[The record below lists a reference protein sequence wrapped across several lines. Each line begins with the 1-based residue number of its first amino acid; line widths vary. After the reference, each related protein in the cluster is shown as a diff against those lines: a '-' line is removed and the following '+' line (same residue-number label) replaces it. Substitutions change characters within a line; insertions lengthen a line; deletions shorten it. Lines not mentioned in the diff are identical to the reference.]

1 MDFIP
6 FFSKYGHCYT
16 MRPQYNK
23 TMKTNKN
30 ESNIL
35 IKVQPGIYTIMIHD
49 SSIIPVS
56 TGIQDIYR
64 IVPKEL
70 VIPNSNLTAGTMQY
84 APVSMKEKL
93 LIVPTRISKNWFG
106 SEKKCRLVL
115 ITGVAKLLAR

>member
-1 MDFIP
+1 
-6 FFSKYGHCYT
+6 

-56 TGIQDIYR
+56 TGMQDIYR
-64 IVPKEL
+64 IVPREL
-70 VIPNSNLTAGTMQY
+70 VIPNSNLSTGAMQY
-84 APVSMKEKL
+84 APISMKEKL